1 MLKDLADTALKDRN
15 IMQVVR
21 IEGPDDEWKNRLLPF
36 FGHKGEKWRWQ
47 IDRTLTGGTE
57 PLRSVYY
64 AGLIEGGLA
73 GTVCTFTYAGAG
85 VFGHVYTDPNYR
97 QKGVSS
103 AILRI
108 AMDDTR
114 DLGIHALFLTTDRP
128 GHART
133 MYEKEGFSPLNE
145 FCREMAWYRD
155 GELSFEKNFFAKA
168 DSSIRKLDWRDWGA
182 LSALMCQP
190 RGSRLRLVSLGVY
203 GRMSMEKSFLALE
216 QRIEQEYDAL
226 AFVLESEATGAAA
239 GTAMLL
245 ADKRFPG
252 NTLLDLFVHP
262 NYSDQTGGL
271 IETLLSTTLYERIQA
286 YSDPDDV
293 EKIRALEN
301 AGFHLSAVL
310 EKQITLPT
318 GSLDVLLY
326 TRE

>member
-1 MLKDLADTALKDRN
+1 
-15 IMQVVR
+15 
-21 IEGPDDEWKNRLLPF
+21 
-36 FGHKGEKWRWQ
+36 
-47 IDRTLTGGTE
+47 
-57 PLRSVYY
+57 
-64 AGLIEGGLA
+64 
-73 GTVCTFTYAGAG
+73 
-85 VFGHVYTDPNYR
+85 
-97 QKGVSS
+97 
-103 AILRI
+103 
-108 AMDDTR
+108 
-114 DLGIHALFLTTDRP
+114 
-128 GHART
+128 
-133 MYEKEGFSPLNE
+133 
-145 FCREMAWYRD
+145 
-155 GELSFEKNFFAKA
+155 
-168 DSSIRKLDWRDWGA
+168 
-182 LSALMCQP
+182 
-190 RGSRLRLVSLGVY
+190 
-203 GRMSMEKSFLALE
+203 MEKSFLALE

-318 GSLDVLLY
+318 G
-326 TRE
+326 